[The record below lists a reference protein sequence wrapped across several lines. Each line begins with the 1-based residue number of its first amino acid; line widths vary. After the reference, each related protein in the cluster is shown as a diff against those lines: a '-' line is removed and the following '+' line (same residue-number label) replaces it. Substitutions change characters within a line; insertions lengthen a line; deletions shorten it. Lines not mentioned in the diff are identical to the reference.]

1 MSNVYNNDKSHT
13 LFVTLLEIVPKFD
26 IKNCTYVYLR
36 RIKLKILMNSLDES
50 TNITVS
56 FYARKCLDVRR
67 FTLFLH
73 RRT

>member
-13 LFVTLLEIVPKFD
+13 LFVTLFEIVPKFD
-26 IKNCTYVYLR
+26 IKNYTYVYPR
-36 RIKLKILMNSLDES
+36 RIKLKILTNGLDKS
-50 TNITVS
+50 ANINLS

-67 FTLFLH
+67 FTLCLH